1 MAKIDSRDFG
11 DYVENQKNRLYEHC
25 RENNVYVDKNASLEK
40 IVDANNLIKN
50 PDENMIK
57 VRVFDY
63 DGELLDTQYY
73 NVGETVPE
81 PPAPIPKDSR
91 LKFKKWIRAVDS
103 LIAERDFDF
112 GALYEST
119 VTKEVDGYTCKVTS
133 FDCSFDEEYTGLNVS
148 IPFYLSNFKIF
159 VDWGDGTEITTLTN
173 SGSGKATHTYS
184 ENGDY
189 TIQIY
194 GYPTA
199 TSTINW
205 WFNTSSSTYLLG
217 SKILN
222 RALKQAII
230 SSEYLISTSSSYMF
244 YYAVNLKTIILDI
257 LFTKLP
263 IGFLGYCSNLRG
275 LVIPETIDTIEAN
288 AMGYNYNNKIVL
300 SQNCKILNNILD
312 KSVPFTVIIPDNI
325 QNVGSIEGKSY
336 KKLIFNSLIGN
347 TSPKISYMPNLE
359 LLDFGN
365 ASIIS
370 INNPIEYNYNLTT
383 LILPKNLS
391 ELKSGVPYCP
401 KLKTLVIP
409 DSVVTISY
417 GLFSSSQI
425 ENLTI
430 PNNWSSNIDFLN
442 MFTLNINS
450 WISIANRIKD
460 LTGENAKIITM
471 LAQYYSQLKDVYL
484 NSNGEQVDKN
494 TEGAINILD
503 FITNKNWTVTF
514 K

>member
-1 MAKIDSRDFG
+1 MARIKYLDFAKS
-11 DYVENQKNRLYEHC
+11 VENQKDRLYEHC
-25 RENNVYVDKNASLEK
+25 KENNVYVDKNSSLEK

-73 NVGETVPE
+73 SVGETVPE

-119 VTKEVDGYTCKVTS
+119 VTKEIDGYTCKVTS

-148 IPFYLSNFKIF
+148 IPFGLYSFKIF

-173 SGSGKATHTYS
+173 SGKATHTYS

-194 GYPTA
+194 GYPTSA
-199 TSTINW
+199 STIQW
-205 WFNTSSSTYLLG
+205 YFNTTSSTYLLG

-230 SSEYLISTSSSYMF
+230 SSEYLSSSSSSYIF
-244 YYAVNLKTIILDI
+244 SSAVNLKTIILDT

-275 LVIPETIDTIEAN
+275 LVIPETIDTIETN
-288 AMGYNYNNKIVL
+288 AIQYTYNNKIIL

-325 QNVGSIEGKSY
+325 QKVGLIEGKSY
-336 KKLIFNSLIGN
+336 KKLILNSLIGSG
-347 TSPKISYMPNLE
+347 SPKISNMPNLE

-365 ASIIS
+365 ASITS
-370 INNPIEYNYNLTT
+370 ITNPIDYNYNLTT

-391 ELKSGVPYCP
+391 ELKSGMPYCS

-409 DSVVTISY
+409 DSVVTISSGIFTSY
-417 GLFSSSQI
+417 SYI

-430 PNNWSSNIDFLN
+430 PNNWSSNIDFLK
-442 MFTLNINS
+442 MSTLNINS

-503 FITNKNWTVTF
+503 FIHNKNWTISIS
-514 K
+514 